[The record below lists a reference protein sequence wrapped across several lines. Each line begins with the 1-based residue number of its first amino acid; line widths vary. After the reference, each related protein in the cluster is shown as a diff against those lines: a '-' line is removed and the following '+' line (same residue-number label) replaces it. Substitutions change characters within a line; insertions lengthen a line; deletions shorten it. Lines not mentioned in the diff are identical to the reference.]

1 MICSA
6 ELKKIFNNKERQKE
20 INNNDYVNVL
30 LQTYLECGEDGVKEL
45 YQLFKNAKL
54 DMKKV
59 KESMLKIISTF
70 LNVE

>member
-6 ELKKIFNNKERQKE
+6 ELKEIFNNKERQKE

-45 YQLFKNAKL
+45 YQLLKNAKL
-54 DMKKV
+54 DLKKV
-59 KESMLKIISTF
+59 KDSMLKIISTF